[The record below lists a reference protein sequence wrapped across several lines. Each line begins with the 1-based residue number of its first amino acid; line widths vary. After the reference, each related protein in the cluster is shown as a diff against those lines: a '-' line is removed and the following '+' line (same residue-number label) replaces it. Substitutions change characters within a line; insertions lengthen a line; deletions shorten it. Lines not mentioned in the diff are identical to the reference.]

1 MKIKLISYGIARDI
15 LGAPAQHLE
24 LPVIKNI
31 GELKQELVKRYPE
44 FEKLTRFSM
53 AVNEEYRE
61 EGFLLS
67 DGDEVVIIPP
77 VSGG

>member
-1 MKIKLISYGIARDI
+1 MRIKLISYGIARDI
-15 LGAPAQHLE
+15 LGGSEQKLE
-24 LPVIKNI
+24 LSDTNSI
-31 GELKQELVKRYPE
+31 GELKQELVRRYPA
-44 FEKLTRFSM
+44 FDKLTRFSI

-61 EGFLLS
+61 EAFLLS